1 MGDKDIISKQI
12 IKHLVRDF
20 ATVLFGLPVTEVE
33 LMETSHQ
40 RIEDRHADLVAKVW
54 LPDGQV
60 FILHIEIQ
68 NDNQR
73 IFPIRML
80 RYLTDILLET
90 LGLPVRQYLVYIGR
104 EPLRMADGLNLP
116 DLLEYRYKTIDMH
129 KMDCADLLRQDSPDA
144 WVLAV
149 LCDFHGRQSRAVIHE
164 ILTRLMQRFKD
175 QQPTLREYVTMLE
188 VLSDNRDLNLDIRE
202 EYDMLAI
209 NLEKLPSYQIGME
222 KGEVKGKIEGRAE
235 GRAEGAREQ
244 ALAMARAL
252 LDDGKELSWISLIT
266 GLPQAEVERLKEE
279 PPKSSTSN

>member
-1 MGDKDIISKQI
+1 MQDICLHVRLMFAFRFRNIGISSPS
-12 IKHLVRDF
+12 LE
-20 ATVLFGLPVTEVE
+20 ATTAPLYSPAGCCANKLIVIP
-33 LMETSHQ
+33 TS
-40 RIEDRHADLVAKVW
+40 A
-54 LPDGQV
+54 
-60 FILHIEIQ
+60 
-68 NDNQR
+68 
-73 IFPIRML
+73 
-80 RYLTDILLET
+80 
-90 LGLPVRQYLVYIGR
+90 
-104 EPLRMADGLNLP
+104 EPLRATFSSITDQEPVAIAKGVRLI
-116 DLLEYRYKTIDMH
+116 TIDMH
-129 KMDCADLLRQDSPDA
+129 QMDCEALLRQDSPDA

-164 ILTRLMQRFKD
+164 ILTRLMERFQD
-175 QQPTLREYVTMLE
+175 QQPTLREYVNMLE
-188 VLSDNRDLNLDIRE
+188 ILSDNRDLNLDIRE
-202 EYDMLAI
+202 EFNMLAI

>member
-90 LGLPVRQYLVYIGR
+90 LGLPVLQYLVYIGR

-209 NLEKLPSYQIGME
+209 NLEKLPSYQIG
-222 KGEVKGKIEGRAE
+222 KTEGVHEQSLTIAAKLLAE
-235 GRAEGAREQ
+235 G
-244 ALAMARAL
+244 
-252 LDDGKELSWISLIT
+252 KEPAWIALIT
-266 GLPQAEVERLKEE
+266 GLPQTEVERLKAT
-279 PPKSSTSN
+279 PKAVKLD